1 MCVESIVYSP
11 HTSRRN
17 LRMTCGDYE
26 HHSPHNS
33 ELSQGSWLVS
43 SLLLFC
49 DALDL
54 LGDGTLAAARCQ

>member
-1 MCVESIVYSP
+1 
-11 HTSRRN
+11 
-17 LRMTCGDYE
+17 MTCGDYE